1 MRIIKTM
8 LMIIGG
14 GCTIIAFTVLT
25 AITLWI
31 NHKYGDEMD
40 GESYGDMLMEV

>member
-8 LMIIGG
+8 LMIIG

-25 AITLWI
+25 AITLWV

-40 GESYGDMLMEV
+40 GESYGDTLMEA

>member
-14 GCTIIAFTVLT
+14 CTIIAFTALT
-25 AITLWI
+25 AITLLI

-40 GESYGDMLMEV
+40 GESYGDMLMEA

>member
-8 LMIIGG
+8 LMIIG

-25 AITLWI
+25 AITLWV
-31 NHKYGDEMD
+31 NHNGDEMD
-40 GESYGDMLMEV
+40 GESYGDTLMEA